1 MSVITDKDFFNQ
13 IKNGTYGNLYL
24 VYGQEN
30 YQKSLYMKRFQKR
43 VIGDNETFNRSV
55 IMGSDFSV
63 KRLSEEID
71 MLPVFAEKRFV
82 LVIDPIAS
90 KLGEKAFGELSEVLS
105 DIPETAVV
113 VFYYQTEELCVKE
126 KASDKKLYTLL
137 NKQGTVVDFS
147 LKDEA
152 WLIKYVISELQK
164 ASIEIDY
171 KAAEYVVKNS
181 NGEIGFVNNE
191 IEKIRHYSDGKF
203 SENDAKEVCAKS
215 TSASRYD
222 LASFVVTKN
231 RAQVLKELDRL
242 MFMKVKPTVILSAIY
257 SAFYDIYLVLCAS
270 VSKKNNADILS
281 DFKGY
286 KNREFVINKAR
297 RNSALY
303 DKKTVEKILKMIIE
317 AESDLKGSRVKP
329 KLVIEEL
336 CVKIMGTIK

>member
-1 MSVITDKDFFNQ
+1 VSVITDKDFFNQ

-43 VIGDNETFNRSV
+43 VIGENETFNHSV
-55 IMGSDFSV
+55 IPGAEFSV
-63 KRLSEEID
+63 KRLSDEID

-82 LVIDPIAS
+82 EIIDPVAS
-90 KLGEKAFGELSEVLS
+90 KLNDKSLEELSGILS

-113 VFYYQTEELCVKE
+113 VFYYQTENLSVKE

-137 NKQGTVVDFS
+137 SKIGTVVDFS
-147 LKDEA
+147 LKDEN
-152 WLIKYVISELQK
+152 WLIKYVVSELQK
-164 ASIEIDY
+164 ASVDCDY

-181 NGEIGFVNNE
+181 NGEIGFINNE
-191 IEKIRHYSDGKF
+191 IEKIRHFSSGSF
-203 SENDAKEVCAKS
+203 SEADAKEICAKS

-222 LASFVVTKN
+222 LASYIVMKN
-231 RAQVLKELDRL
+231 RRLVMEEIDRL
-242 MFMKVKPTVILSAIY
+242 IFMKVKPTVILSAIY

-286 KNREFVINKAR
+286 KNREFVLNKAR
-297 RNSALY
+297 KNSASY
-303 DKKTVEKILKMIIE
+303 DKKSVEKILMMIIE
-317 AESDLKGSRVKP
+317 AESALKGSRVKP
-329 KLVIEEL
+329 KLILEEL
-336 CVKIMGTIK
+336 SVKIMGTIR

>member
-30 YQKSLYMKRFQKR
+30 YQKSLYMKRFRKR
-43 VIGDNETFNRSV
+43 VIGDNETFNRSIV
-55 IMGSDFSV
+55 QGAELSV
-63 KRLSEEID
+63 KRLSDEID
-71 MLPVFAEKRFV
+71 MLPVFSEKRFV
-82 LVIDPIAS
+82 EIIDPMAS
-90 KLGEKAFGELSEVLS
+90 KLNDKALEELSLLLS
-105 DIPETAVV
+105 DIPETTVV
-113 VFYYQTEELCVKE
+113 VFYYKTEELNVKE

-137 NKQGTVVDFS
+137 NKKGTVVEFS
-147 LKDEA
+147 LKDEN

-164 ASIEIDY
+164 SSVDCDY

-191 IEKIRHYSDGKF
+191 IEKIKHYSSGSF
-203 SENDAKEVCAKS
+203 SEADAKEICAKS
-215 TSASRYD
+215 VDASRYD
-222 LASFVVTKN
+222 LAAYIVAKN
-231 RAQVLKELDRL
+231 KRLVMEDLDRL
-242 MFMKVKPTVILSAIY
+242 MFMKVKPTVILGAIY

-270 VSKKNNADILS
+270 VSKKNNADILA

-297 RNSALY
+297 RNSSLY
-303 DKKTVEKILKMIIE
+303 DKKTIEKILMMIIE

-329 KLVIEEL
+329 RLILEEL
-336 CVKIMGTIK
+336 AVKIMGTIK